1 MDRYRNLIV
10 FIDGTDQD
18 RDKAECAEWSNVARM
33 KVACI
38 NEAGQTA
45 RQMLRYND
53 GVGTRQHES
62 LLGSALGVGLEERI
76 QEAYV
81 FLQQEVLI
89 AKNEGF
95 LPRIY
100 LFGFSRGAFA
110 ARWLASLIHYSGIP
124 GDGVSERIG
133 MANFFH
139 GNETL
144 AKKLRVDRKY
154 YDVSIEMVGVWDT
167 VQTTLTDDFGV
178 ARLPD
183 NVSVAYHAM
192 AIEET
197 RSLFPV
203 FRFEPDPRVT
213 EVWFTGVHADVGG
226 GYDKQGLADISLA
239 WMLNRAAEHGLLLKP
254 DAQIDENIGAYP
266 EHKLELHNSY
276 EGLWKRLHLWSL
288 GMASR
293 SIPRVIAQNDY
304 VHHTVRLMP
313 SVIAGYSPVIPQ
325 TAVAWQENNQTENG
339 VEVKA

>member
-18 RDKAECAEWSNVARM
+18 RDRTECAEWSNVARM
-33 KVACI
+33 KIACI
-38 NEAGQTA
+38 NEASSDA

-62 LLGSALGVGLEERI
+62 FLGSSLGVGLEERI
-76 QEAYV
+76 QEGYV
-81 FLQQEVLI
+81 FLQQEI
-89 AKNEGF
+89 PNARAEGCV
-95 LPRIY
+95 PRIY

-133 MANFFH
+133 MENFFH
-139 GNETL
+139 GNDTL
-144 AKKLRVDRKY
+144 AKKLRGDKKY

-167 VQTTLTDDFGV
+167 VKTTLTDDFGV

-266 EHKLELHNSY
+266 GHKLELHNSY

-325 TAVAWQENNQTENG
+325 TAVAWQIKDEARTSLT
-339 VEVKA
+339 